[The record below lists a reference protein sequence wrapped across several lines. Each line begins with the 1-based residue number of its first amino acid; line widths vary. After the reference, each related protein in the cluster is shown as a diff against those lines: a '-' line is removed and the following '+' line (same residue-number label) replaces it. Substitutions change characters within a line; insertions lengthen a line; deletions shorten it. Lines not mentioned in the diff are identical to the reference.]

1 MRRSVEI
8 QPCSIR
14 FVIHRKFI
22 LPLGSFFFSLCQRWE
37 VFGPPGRRLWLC
49 ALSLALRW
57 SHFIPHRAHW
67 PINHYGDPCLTG
79 GGPLFYVRGFQL
91 VPTTPGDP
99 RLTGGGP
106 LFYVRALQ
114 GGGLGFKSQNPGSN
128 PGFVSQ
134 SFPALTFQ
142 LVGPERTAA
151 FIRCTSPVAPIG
163 PDSSLNS
170 N

>member
-22 LPLGSFFFSLCQRWE
+22 LPLGSFFSLSTNAGRSLGRPAAA
-37 VFGPPGRRLWLC
+37 FGR
-49 ALSLALRW
+49 ALSLRSRW

-91 VPTTPGDP
+91 VPTTHGDP
-99 RLTGGGP
+99 RLPGGGP
-106 LFYVRALQ
+106 LFCVRASQ
-114 GGGLGFKSQNPGSN
+114 GGGPGFKSQNPGSN

-134 SFPALTFQ
+134 SFSALTFQ
-142 LVGPERTAA
+142 PVGPERTAA

>member
-1 MRRSVEI
+1 MLH
-8 QPCSIR
+8 SICNPSEVHSSTGELLFLSLPTLGGLWAAR
-14 FVIHRKFI
+14 PP
-22 LPLGSFFFSLCQRWE
+22 PLGVHCH
-37 VFGPPGRRLWLC
+37 C
-49 ALSLALRW
+49 HLASRW

-106 LFYVRALQ
+106 LFYVRASQ
-114 GGGLGFKSQNPGSN
+114 GGGPGFKSQNPGSN

-134 SFPALTFQ
+134 SFSALTSQ
-142 LVGPERTAA
+142 PVGPERTAA